1 MNLLNLRKSMDYY
14 IPLIIQNAF
23 NKRIA
28 KVIYLVLVTMILFIG
43 FSHWG
48 YDDPF
53 ITYRYSENL
62 RHGLGFVFNSGEK
75 VLSTT
80 TPLFTL
86 LLALLGEIWSDI
98 PKLANLI
105 GAFSLA
111 LGGLFLWDL
120 AQTWHMP
127 LVGWGGL
134 FLYPTFPLLVSTMG
148 SETLLYIAIC
158 LGAFAMYAR
167 QSYSLT
173 AIFSALAV
181 LTRPDG
187 ILVAIILAAHFLLI
201 GRRQVRWVSIALF
214 LCLTIPW
221 FVFAWSYFG
230 SPLPVT
236 MVVKQHQG
244 SMAISQGFFEGWL
257 TIFRPYLSWPYF
269 IELGLV
275 IAGLI
280 FMFRKASQWVLILFW
295 TLLYF
300 FSYSVLGVSR
310 YFWYY
315 APLLPIWI
323 VMIGLGVSSLQRFFS
338 PNRKR
343 IFWIGF
349 LVLFLCLSLVQ
360 SLDLWHLRQTPDP
373 RLIMYRDVGEWLQEN
388 TLPSS
393 SVGTLEVGII
403 GFYSQRK
410 IIDFAG
416 LIQPIVGDQLTK
428 SSTYDDSAVWA
439 VDYFQPDYLALSAK
453 NFPRLE
459 QEYITQHC
467 EIIRV
472 FLAHA
477 YGNSTDFN
485 IYQCN

>member
-1 MNLLNLRKSMDYY
+1 MDYSL
-14 IPLIIQNAF
+14 PLILQNAF
-23 NKRIA
+23 NKRIT
-28 KVIYLVLVTMILFIG
+28 KVLYLILVTMILFIS

-62 RHGLGFVFNSGEK
+62 RQGLGFVFNAGER

-120 AQTWHMP
+120 AQTWHTP

-134 FLYPTFPLLVSTMG
+134 ILYPTFPLLVSTLG
-148 SETLLYIAIC
+148 SETLLYIALC

-167 QSYSLT
+167 QSYSLA
-173 AIFSALAV
+173 AIFAALAV

-187 ILVAIILAAHFLLI
+187 ILVAIILAAHFLVKE
-201 GRRQVRWVSIALF
+201 RRQVRWVSIALF
-214 LCLTIPW
+214 FCFTIPW

-244 SMAISQGFFEGWL
+244 SMAISQGFFEGFL
-257 TIFRPYLSWPYF
+257 TIASPYFKWSYF

-275 IAGLI
+275 IVGLV
-280 FMFRKASQWVLILFW
+280 FMFRKASQWVLILSW

-300 FSYSVLGVSR
+300 FSYSVIGVSR

-315 APLLPIWI
+315 APLLTIWI
-323 VMIGLGVSSLQRFFS
+323 VMIGLGISSLQRFFT
-338 PNRKR
+338 PNRKLL
-343 IFWIGF
+343 FWIVS
-349 LVLFLCLSLVQ
+349 LVLFFCMFLAQ
-360 SLDLWHLRQTPDP
+360 SLDLWRLRQNPDP
-373 RLIMYRDVGEWLQEN
+373 RLMMYRDVGEWLQEN

-403 GFYSQRK
+403 GYYSQRK

-439 VDYFQPDYLALSAK
+439 VDHFQPDYLVLNAN

-459 QEYITQHC
+459 QEYINQHC

-472 FLAHA
+472 FLGNA
-477 YGNSTDFN
+477 YGNPTDFYV
-485 IYQCN
+485 YQCN